1 MNLVNEEKQK
11 TTPELADA
19 GTLKIDKFNISEE
32 TTFLDYI
39 KSGTQMHFAVAI
51 DFTASNGRHSNP
63 NSLHYLSPEHLNN
76 YEVAICGVGEIIQ
89 HYDSSQLFP
98 AFGKFDFP
106 PLFFIHQK
114 FARNMNDSHYCC

>member
-1 MNLVNEEKQK
+1 
-11 TTPELADA
+11 
-19 GTLKIDKFNISEE
+19 
-32 TTFLDYI
+32 
-39 KSGTQMHFAVAI
+39 MHFAVAI

-98 AFGKFDFP
+98 AFGNHNFP
-106 PLFFIHQK
+106 SQLFIIYILIAIMICTFFSAIKYIECIDH
-114 FARNMNDSHYCC
+114 M